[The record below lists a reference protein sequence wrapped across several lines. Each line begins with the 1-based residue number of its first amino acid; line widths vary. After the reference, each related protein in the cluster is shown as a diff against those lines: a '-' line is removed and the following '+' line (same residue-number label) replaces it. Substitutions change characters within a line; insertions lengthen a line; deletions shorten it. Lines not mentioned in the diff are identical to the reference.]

1 MPQFFIQRP
10 VFAMVISLLI
20 TLAGI
25 LSINNLPISQ
35 YPDIAAPK
43 IMIWVTYPG
52 ASAKTVEEAV
62 TVIIEREMNG
72 VPNLMFMESTSS
84 DGSSEIYLTFKQGSD
99 SEMATVE
106 VQNRLKLV
114 EPVLPESVRENGI
127 YVERT
132 SSSFLCIVA
141 LTSADGNHDDISLG
155 ELATTNVLPV
165 IRRVDGVGRAQLYG
179 TEKAMR
185 VWVDPEK
192 MTSARLTATDLLA
205 TIDAHSAKITAGAI
219 GGGAVPDHAPI
230 NASILPEDYLNTP
243 EEFDVLPL
251 RVDNQGGTLTLSD
264 VARTEL
270 AGKNYDFQ
278 SRVNGRKATGIAVM
292 LTDGANALQTAQG
305 VRAAMTQVAEFL
317 PPGVEWDI
325 PYDTSTFVG
334 VAIGQVVRTLIEAV
348 ILVFLVMFLFMQNIR
363 ATLIPTVVVPV
374 AMMGAFAWMY
384 IFGFSINLLTMFGL
398 VLAIGILV
406 DDAIVV
412 VENVERIMV
421 TEGLPPR
428 EATSRAMGQISGAI
442 IGITLVLTSVF
453 IPMAFF
459 SGAAGNIYRQ
469 FALALSVSIAFSA
482 FLALSLTPAL
492 CATFL
497 KPISAGH
504 HEKKGFFGWFNRSF
518 NRGSRRYAYVVKR
531 MLGRPRR
538 WLAVFAAVTAL
549 AVFLVFRLPTGFLP
563 SEDQGSVL
571 VMISLPAGSTQA
583 ETVEKIKELENYILS
598 EEPAKF
604 IYAVQGWSSYGSGT
618 HAAMAF
624 ITLKDLK
631 DRPGRSADDV
641 AAAINERFSD
651 QPGTMVLSFN
661 LPPIPELSSTNGFDL
676 RLQDRGGLG
685 HKAFSRA
692 REELLEKAGSEP
704 ALMYAVFA
712 GQTDAPQMK
721 MRIDRNKALTMGV
734 TVDDIN
740 TTLSVLL
747 GSSEV
752 ADFMLDGQVRKVV
765 VQAEGDKRLEAADV
779 GRLHVR
785 NRLGEMVPLA
795 AFVNLDWTFGPPQYT
810 RYNGFPSFTINGE
823 AAKGVSSGQ
832 AMATMERLSREM
844 PRGLGFEWSGQSF
857 EEILSG
863 NQTVALYTLSVLII
877 FLVLAALYESWSI
890 PLAVLMVVP
899 LGIVGAALTMNG
911 RGLDN
916 DIYFKVGLITVI
928 GLSAKNAILIIEV
941 ARELWRRDGKSLRG
955 AVIEA
960 ARLRLRPIIMTSL
973 AFGFGVLPLAFS
985 SGAGSGAQVAV
996 GSAVL
1001 GGIITA
1007 TVLAIF
1013 LVPLFFQMVVGFTLK
1028 FNTWLASRGT
1038 RRLS

>member
-1 MPQFFIQRP
+1 MPRFFIHRP
-10 VFAMVISLLI
+10 VFALVISLLI

-25 LSINNLPISQ
+25 LSINGLPISQ
-35 YPDIAAPK
+35 YPEIAAPK

-52 ASAKTVEEAV
+52 AAAKTVEEAV

-141 LTSADGNHDDISLG
+141 LTSADGRHDDISLG
-155 ELATTNVLPV
+155 EIASTNVLPV

-185 VWVDPEK
+185 IWVDPEK
-192 MTSARLTATDLLA
+192 MTSAKLTATDLLA
-205 TIDAHSAKITAGAI
+205 AIDAHSDKITAGAI
-219 GGGAVPDHAPI
+219 GGGAVPDSAPI

-243 EEFDVLPL
+243 EEFSSLPL
-251 RVDNQGGTLTLSD
+251 RVDNHGGTLTLSD
-264 VARTEL
+264 VGRAEL
-270 AGKNYDFQ
+270 AGKSYDFL

-292 LTDGANALQTAQG
+292 LTDGANALQTAEG
-305 VRAAMTQVAEFL
+305 VRQAMEQVAEFL
-317 PPGVEWDI
+317 PAGVEWDI

-334 VAIGQVVRTLIEAV
+334 VAIGQVVRTLIEAI
-348 ILVFLVMFLFMQNIR
+348 ILVFLVMFLFMQNLR
-363 ATLIPTVVVPV
+363 ATLIPTLVVPV
-374 AMMGAFAWMY
+374 ALMGAFASMY
-384 IFGFSINLLTMFGL
+384 VFGFSINLLTMFGL

-421 TEGLPPR
+421 TEGLPPKQ
-428 EATSRAMGQISGAI
+428 ASVKAMGQISGAI

-469 FALALSVSIAFSA
+469 FSLALTVSIAFSA

-492 CATFL
+492 CASFL
-497 KPISAGH
+497 KPITSAH
-504 HEKKGFFGWFNRSF
+504 QEKKGFFGWFNRSF
-518 NRGSRRYAYVVKR
+518 NRNSRRYAYVVKR
-531 MLGRPRR
+531 MLGRPGR
-538 WLAVFAAVTAL
+538 WLAVFAAVTLL
-549 AVFLVFRLPTGFLP
+549 AVFLVYRLPTAFLP
-563 SEDQGSVL
+563 GEDQGSVL
-571 VMISLPAGSTQA
+571 VMIALPAGSTQA
-583 ETVEKIKELENYILS
+583 ETVAKLTELESYALN
-598 EEPAKF
+598 EEPTKF

-631 DRPGRSADDV
+631 DRPGRSADQV
-641 AAAINERFSD
+641 AAAINDRFSGT
-651 QPGTMVLSFN
+651 PGTMVLAFN
-661 LPPIPELSSTNGFDL
+661 LPPIPELSQTNGFDL

-685 HKAFSRA
+685 HKIFTKA
-692 REELLEKAGSEP
+692 RTELLDQAGREP

-734 TVDDIN
+734 TVEEIN

-747 GSSEV
+747 GSSQV

-765 VQAEGDKRLEAADV
+765 VQADGDKRLTAEDI

-785 NRLGEMVPLA
+785 NRSGEMVPLA
-795 AFVNLDWTFGPPQYT
+795 AFVSLDWTFGPPQYT

-823 AAKGVSSGQ
+823 AGKGVSSGQ
-832 AMATMERLSREM
+832 AMAVMERLSRQM
-844 PRGLGFEWSGQSF
+844 PRGLGFEWSGQSY

-863 NQTVALYTLSVLII
+863 NQTAALYTLSVLII

-899 LGIVGAALTMNG
+899 LGLVGAALAMNG
-911 RGLDN
+911 RGLEN
-916 DIYFKVGLITVI
+916 DIYFKVGLITII

-941 ARELWRRDGKSLRG
+941 ARELWRGEGKSLRG

-1001 GGIITA
+1001 GGIVTA

-1013 LVPLFFQMVVGFTLK
+1013 LVPVFFQEVVGLTLK
-1028 FNTWLASRGT
+1028 FNTWRTKRTGD
-1038 RRLS
+1038 